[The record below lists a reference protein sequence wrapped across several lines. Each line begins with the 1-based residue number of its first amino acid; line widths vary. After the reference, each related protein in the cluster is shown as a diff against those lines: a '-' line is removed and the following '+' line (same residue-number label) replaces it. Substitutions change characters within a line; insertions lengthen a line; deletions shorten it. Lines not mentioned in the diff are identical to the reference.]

1 MIIKDIHIDGFGIF
15 HDFSLTGLDK
25 GVNIILGNNE
35 AGKSTLLKFLRF
47 TLFGYP
53 RRIDQRMA
61 PLHGGNHGGRIN
73 VLLSSGDKAVFER
86 NGSDKIRLLLDSQ
99 EFNDVNS
106 WNRLLGHASAGL
118 YSNIYA
124 FTLDELVGL
133 ASLEESG
140 VEDKIFSLGLGLGN
154 ISLTSL
160 ENNITSVTDNIY
172 TTRGRTQRIP
182 QILKEID
189 DTHGRIRLI
198 KGHLSEYRQLVA
210 DLEQVTSAS
219 KLVEEELKELRSE
232 HFMLDTYLR
241 CYDSYLEIRRSEE
254 ALKHL
259 PPLHQLPEKGI
270 SLFEKNMESKTE
282 LSQRISELKNGTAE
296 ERGMDEI
303 EQILEETS
311 VNVPLLEN
319 REQLGYVR
327 NNLENYRQTLVEKA
341 DESARIKELDKD
353 ITETLSG
360 KISSRWSEIDVLEFK
375 DTAMHRSKT
384 EKLSAS
390 MQKLRDEI
398 RDWQASEKTLMSQK
412 SRFNAT
418 AIATLFAL
426 LLVLASFPV
435 FYFSQNIIGAVMV
448 VTGLVLFFGRK
459 AFRKENP
466 LVPVRKKLK
475 ELDKE
480 ENELR
485 TALYDYLK
493 NELRLPA
500 EFSVQALTE
509 IFQQI
514 EYLKKLIQQRD
525 RLREKV
531 QEHRLPV
538 IYEFE
543 GKVKALAGL
552 LTRNPEST
560 DTQILA
566 SAVLEEY
573 NQTEELQR
581 EIMNLTGELN
591 RKKKEHRQKVAD
603 LESSEQAIK
612 ELFAATATDNEE
624 DFRKKYREN
633 EQIITL
639 QQQQKT
645 AMEKIEAIVGLG
657 KGEEVLRWLSA
668 HEKSWIEERIAE
680 LRLSV
685 DEKEQQTADLH
696 KEKGSKTREKERLA
710 GESDLAEELTALETH
725 RQQLRDAYKQW
736 LTGQLALKVLTGV
749 RSNYERE
756 KQPTVIR
763 NAGHYFGTI
772 TGGEYSGIRS
782 SLEGREMSVFDHRQA
797 SKNIDQLSRGT
808 KEQLLVSLRLGFI
821 EEYERQAEPL
831 PVVADEILVN
841 FDPARARQAAKILQ
855 EFAAQRQ
862 MMIFTCHPATAD
874 FFDRDKVRVINI
886 TNKNN
891 KYTQPHVF

>member
-25 GVNIILGNNE
+25 GVNIIIGNNE

-73 VLLSSGDKAVFER
+73 VLLSSGDESIFER
-86 NGSDKIRLLLDSQ
+86 NGADKIRLLHNSQ

-118 YSNIYA
+118 YNNIYA

-133 ASLEESG
+133 SSLEESG

-154 ISLTSL
+154 ISISDL
-160 ENNITSVTDNIY
+160 EKNIADVTDNIY
-172 TTRGRTQRIP
+172 TTRGRTQLIP

-189 DTHGRIRLI
+189 ESHSHIRRIR
-198 KGHLSEYRQLVA
+198 GHLSEYRQLVA
-210 DLEQVTSAS
+210 DLEQLTSAS

-254 ALKHL
+254 ALNHL

-270 SLFEKNMESKTE
+270 SLFEKNMESKSE
-282 LSQRISELKNGTAE
+282 FSQRISELKNGTAD

-303 EQILEETS
+303 EQILEETL
-311 VNVPLLEN
+311 VNAPLLEN
-319 REQLGYVR
+319 REQVGYAR

-341 DESARIKELDKD
+341 DESARIKELDRE

-360 KISSRWSEIDVLEFK
+360 RISSRWTEIDVLEFK

-384 EKLSAS
+384 EKFSAT

-412 SRFNAT
+412 SRFNAK

-426 LLVLASFPV
+426 LLVFASFPV
-435 FYFSQNIIGAVMV
+435 FYFSQYIIGAVMV

-459 AFRKENP
+459 AFQKENP

-475 ELDKE
+475 ELEKE
-480 ENELR
+480 EGELK
-485 TALYDYLK
+485 TTFHNYLQK
-493 NELRLPA
+493 ELKLPA
-500 EFSVQALTE
+500 ELSIQALPE

-531 QEHRLPV
+531 QDHRLPV

-552 LTRNPEST
+552 LTRNPGST

-566 SAVLEEY
+566 NAVLEEY
-573 NQTEELQR
+573 NQNEELQR
-581 EIMNLTGELN
+581 EIMNLAGELN
-591 RKKKEHRQKVAD
+591 RNKKEHQQKVAD
-603 LESSEQAIK
+603 LESAEQAIK
-612 ELFAATATDNEE
+612 ELFAATGADNEE
-624 DFRKKYREN
+624 DFRKKYHQN
-633 EQIITL
+633 EQIINL

-657 KGEEVLRWLSA
+657 KDEEVLRWLSA

-680 LRLSV
+680 LRVSV

-710 GESDLAEELTALETH
+710 GESDLAEELTAMETH
-725 RQQLRDAYKQW
+725 RQLLRDAYKQW
-736 LTGQLALKVLTGV
+736 LTGQLALKLLAGV
-749 RSNYERE
+749 RSDFEKE
-756 KQPTVIR
+756 KQPAVIK
-763 NAGHYFGTI
+763 NAGNYFGTI

-797 SKNIDQLSRGT
+797 SKNLDQLSRGT

-821 EEYERQAEPL
+821 EEYERQAESL

-841 FDPARARQAAKILQ
+841 FDPDRARQAAKILQ

-862 MMIFTCHPATAD
+862 MLIFTCHPATAD
-874 FFDRDKVRVINI
+874 FFDREKIRVIDVNGR
-886 TNKNN
+886 KG
-891 KYTQPHVF
+891 

>member
-25 GVNIILGNNE
+25 GVNIIIGNNE

-73 VLLSSGDKAVFER
+73 VLLSSGDVSIFER
-86 NGSDKIRLLLDSQ
+86 NGADKIRLLHNSQ

-118 YSNIYA
+118 YNNIYA

-133 ASLEESG
+133 SSLEESG

-154 ISLTSL
+154 ISISDL
-160 ENNITSVTDNIY
+160 EKNIADVTDNIY
-172 TTRGRTQRIP
+172 TTRGRTQLIP

-189 DTHGRIRLI
+189 ESHSHIRRIR
-198 KGHLSEYRQLVA
+198 GHLSEYRQLVA
-210 DLEQVTSAS
+210 DLEQLTSAS

-254 ALKHL
+254 ALNHL

-270 SLFEKNMESKTE
+270 SLFEKNMESKSE
-282 LSQRISELKNGTAE
+282 FSQRISELKNGTAD

-303 EQILEETS
+303 EQILEETL
-311 VNVPLLEN
+311 VNAPLLEN
-319 REQLGYVR
+319 REQVGYAR

-341 DESARIKELDKD
+341 DESARIKELDRE

-360 KISSRWSEIDVLEFK
+360 RISSRWTEIDVLEFK

-384 EKLSAS
+384 EKFSAT

-412 SRFNAT
+412 SRFNAK
-418 AIATLFAL
+418 AIATLSAL
-426 LLVLASFPV
+426 LLVFASFPV
-435 FYFSQNIIGAVMV
+435 FYFSQYIIGAVMV

-459 AFRKENP
+459 AFQKENP

-475 ELDKE
+475 ELEKE
-480 ENELR
+480 EGELK
-485 TALYDYLK
+485 TTFHNYLQK
-493 NELRLPA
+493 ELKLPA
-500 EFSVQALTE
+500 ELSIQALPE

-514 EYLKKLIQQRD
+514 KYLKKLIQQRD

-531 QEHRLPV
+531 QDHRLPV

-552 LTRNPEST
+552 LTRNPGST

-566 SAVLEEY
+566 NAVLEEY
-573 NQTEELQR
+573 NQNEELQR
-581 EIMNLTGELN
+581 EIMNLAGELN
-591 RKKKEHRQKVAD
+591 RNKKEHQQKVAD
-603 LESSEQAIK
+603 LESAEQAIK
-612 ELFAATATDNEE
+612 ELFAATGADNEE
-624 DFRKKYREN
+624 DFRKKYHQN
-633 EQIITL
+633 EQIINL
-639 QQQQKT
+639 QQQQKS

-657 KGEEVLRWLSA
+657 KEEEVLRWLSA

-680 LRLSV
+680 LRVSV

-710 GESDLAEELTALETH
+710 GESDLAEELTAMETH
-725 RQQLRDAYKQW
+725 RQLLRDAYKQW
-736 LTGQLALKVLTGV
+736 LTGQLALKVLAGV
-749 RSNYERE
+749 RSDFEKE
-756 KQPTVIR
+756 KQPAVIK
-763 NAGHYFGTI
+763 NAGNYFGTI

-782 SLEGREMSVFDHRQA
+782 SLEGREMSVFDHRQV
-797 SKNIDQLSRGT
+797 SKNLDQLSRGT

-821 EEYERQAEPL
+821 EEYERQAESL

-841 FDPARARQAAKILQ
+841 FDPDRARQAAKILQ

-862 MMIFTCHPATAD
+862 MLIFTCHPATAD
-874 FFDRDKVRVINI
+874 FFDREKIRVIDVNGR
-886 TNKNN
+886 KG
-891 KYTQPHVF
+891 